1 MSPFRMF
8 KRTWEIRNKL
18 PTGCGWPLTTW
29 EPRCW
34 RGSLPRSVKWNG
46 LGRVW
51 KVGRKWLWFCHW
63 CNDLKS
69 ILWLF
74 FVHYK
79 TDNYAKEKMFSTVCH
94 PSNIYFNWNTPSKY
108 NTRNSIDG
116 SLCDLIRR
124 ISELS
129 LDGSKNRI
137 LQFGQR
143 IKSGTTDDCNLD
155 QEKSSSGQS
164 LHYIFEFN

>member
-1 MSPFRMF
+1 M
-8 KRTWEIRNKL
+8 E
-18 PTGCGWPLTTW
+18 WPRPCLK
-29 EPRCW
+29 
-34 RGSLPRSVKWNG
+34 S
-46 LGRVW
+46 W
-51 KVGRKWLWFCHW
+51 KKMIVIIFCRWF
-63 CNDLKS
+63 NDLKS

-79 TDNYAKEKMFSTVCH
+79 TDNSEKEKMFSTVCH
-94 PSNIYFNWNTPSKY
+94 PSNTYFNWNTPCKY
-108 NTRNSIDG
+108 DARNSIDG

-143 IKSGTTDDCNLD
+143 IKSGTSDDCNLD
-155 QEKSSSGQS
+155 QEKTEKFKRTISPLQFWIQLTSFQNSKVQQQNCF
-164 LHYIFEFN
+164 Y